1 MTYTHTTTTTTTHS
15 PPLYNTKQ
23 VETVAFLENLAVKD
37 VVEKETFFKRL
48 PGVVP
53 SLPQPVNERKVLPLL
68 SSALE
73 FGGAPPMALSTLLK
87 IGTSLPEEEYTK
99 KVRRGGDG
107 G

>member
-1 MTYTHTTTTTTTHS
+1 M
-15 PPLYNTKQ
+15 
-23 VETVAFLENLAVKD
+23 ETVAFLENLAVKD

-68 SSALE
+68 ASALE

-87 IGTSLPEEEYTK
+87 IGTSLSEEDHTK
-99 KVRRGGDG
+99 KVCGGVCCG
-107 G
+107 VYCGVWVAYMVHGLRMV